1 MAKPTPTPPRRLLA
15 AELWGLGDLALALPF
30 LREASRHARVTLLA
44 KPHAA
49 PLLRRFAPEVAL
61 CPLHAPWTA
70 FRGKYRLHRWPWRE
84 LQHTL
89 RTLRAAR
96 FDLAASART
105 DPREH
110 ALLRLA
116 GPQRLVGFPRLGS
129 GLLLSTALPPPA
141 DPHRRA
147 HWEILARVC
156 GWEIPP
162 TVAKPPGGKSMVI
175 HTGAAQPTRRWPRDR
190 YEEIATRLRGLGWQI
205 TLLDDRL
212 NDLDQLLDTLAA
224 ADRFIGND
232 SGPGHL
238 AALLGVP
245 TFTLFG
251 PALSAEFAP
260 VHPAAAWIDGTP
272 CRFKPCHDDCHFAQ
286 PHCLMERSV
295 DEVWAAVQRWLK

>member
-1 MAKPTPTPPRRLLA
+1 MAKPTPTPPPRLLA

-30 LREASRHARVTLLA
+30 LRAASRHARVTLLA

-49 PLLRRFAPEVAL
+49 PLLRRFAPEVTL
-61 CPLHAPWTA
+61 TPLDAPWTA

-84 LQHTL
+84 LQRTL
-89 RTLRAAR
+89 RTLRAEP
-96 FDLAASART
+96 FDLAVSARP

-116 GPQRLVGFPRLGS
+116 RPQRLIGFPRLGS
-129 GLLLSTALPPPA
+129 GVLLSTALPPPA
-141 DPHRRA
+141 NPHRRA
-147 HWEILARVC
+147 HWQAIAGFC
-156 GWEIPP
+156 GWALPAAV
-162 TVAKPPGGKSMVI
+162 TKPPGGKSIVI
-175 HTGAAQPTRRWPRDR
+175 HAGAAQPTRRWPLDR
-190 YEEIATRLRGLGWQI
+190 YEAIANRLRGLGWQV

-251 PALSAEFAP
+251 PQLPEIFAP
-260 VHPAAAWIDGTP
+260 VHPQAAWLEGAP
-272 CRFKPCHDDCHFAQ
+272 CRFKPCCDYCRFAE
-286 PHCLMERSV
+286 PHCLFERNV
-295 DEVWAAVQRWLK
+295 NEVWTALQRWLN

>member
-1 MAKPTPTPPRRLLA
+1 
-15 AELWGLGDLALALPF
+15 LGDLALALPF

-49 PLLRRFAPEVAL
+49 PLLRRFAPAVAL
-61 CPLHAPWTA
+61 AACHAPWTA

-84 LQHTL
+84 LQRLL
-89 RTLRAAR
+89 RTLRGEH
-96 FDLAASART
+96 FDLAVSARP

-116 GPQRLVGFPRLGS
+116 RPQRLIGFPRLGS
-129 GLLLSTALPPPA
+129 GLLLSPALRPPA
-141 DPHRRA
+141 SPHRRA
-147 HWEILARVC
+147 HWQGIAGFC
-156 GWEIPP
+156 GWELPATI
-162 TVAKPPGGKSMVI
+162 AKPAGGKSIVI
-175 HTGAAQPTRRWPRDR
+175 HAGAAQPTRRWPRDR
-190 YEEIATRLRGLGWQI
+190 YEEIATRLRGLGWQV

-251 PALSAEFAP
+251 PALSAEFSP
-260 VHPAAAWIDGTP
+260 VHPAAAWLEGHP
-272 CRFKPCHDDCHFAQ
+272 CRFKPCRDDCRFDR
-286 PHCLMERSV
+286 PHCLFDRTV